1 MILPST
7 ELTFEEACEQFL
19 WSRALHL
26 DLIIEKD
33 SPRYKEDRGTF
44 KNMVQE
50 LNLPKTQAGELT
62 DAALNLVGGAIQY
75 AYKHGLK
82 DGTRLIKGIIPE

>member
-7 ELTFEEACEQFL
+7 ELTFDKRAVL

-44 KNMVQE
+44 KNMV
-50 LNLPKTQAGELT
+50 
-62 DAALNLVGGAIQY
+62 
-75 AYKHGLK
+75 
-82 DGTRLIKGIIPE
+82 R